1 MQITYLFDPLCGWC
15 YGAGPTMEKLASL
28 DDVTLTLAPSGLFA
42 GEGAR
47 PMDKNFAAY
56 AWENDQRIARLT
68 GQTFSEDYRSK
79 VLDAGNSQFDSAP
92 ATLGMVAVGLTQPE
106 SELAALKALQ
116 EARYVDG
123 INSANLETVAG
134 ILEKAGFDAAAKLV
148 RVPGQDLLAAYDN
161 RIKAARRDM
170 AQFGA
175 QGVPTLI
182 VGEGDNRRMLR
193 GNALYGRFDLLT
205 EELRAA

>member
-15 YGAGPTMEKLASL
+15 YGAGPTMQKLASL

-42 GEGAR
+42 GECAR
-47 PMDKNFAAY
+47 PMDRNFAAF

-68 GQTFSEDYRSK
+68 GQTFSEDYRNK

-92 ATLGMVAVGLTQPE
+92 ATLGVVAVGLTRPE

-123 INSANLETVAG
+123 INTENLETVAG
-134 ILEKAGFDAAAKLV
+134 ILENSGFDAAAKLV
-148 RVPGQDLLAAYDN
+148 RVPGEALLAAYDN

-170 AQFGA
+170 TQFGA